1 MLSAIS
7 DLLGRFHPVLVHLP
21 IGILLLACFF
31 QILTIKD
38 RFTIL
43 QPAIP
48 VMFFWG
54 MISAVLSCITG
65 LMLYRSGDYEGVLVE
80 RHQWLGI
87 TVAIASLVL
96 YMLYQLSIGE
106 RSARIFSIIIIILIT
121 ITGHLGGSLTHGP
134 DFLTEGLD
142 SGDETDLVMK
152 PIPDIQEAVLYKD
165 VVQPLLQA
173 RCYNCHGPNKQKG
186 KLRLDEQQYI
196 LKGGKDGPVIDPGKA
211 DESELIERLMLPL
224 TDEDHMPPREKPQLT
239 PSQISLLHWWI
250 STGAPFDKK
259 VKDLEQ
265 TDRIKPVLLALQSGS
280 GDPSVAT
287 TDLPAEPVAK
297 ADVKVL
303 ERLKDAGVM
312 AIPVARNS
320 NYLSVSFVTAPKGAD
335 SLVEA
340 LKPIAKQI
348 ISLKLDDTDISD
360 KSMETISQFS
370 NLRRLHLSRTAVTDQ
385 GIAKLASLEH
395 LHSLNLVGTKV
406 TAGGLNAL
414 GGLKNLKNLYLYQ
427 SGVQSTDME
436 ALKKIF
442 PATNIDS
449 GNYKVP
455 ILPTDTTEAKLP
467 G

>member
-65 LMLYRSGDYEGVLVE
+65 LMLYRSGDYEGALVE

-142 SGDETDLVMK
+142 SGDEPEMVMK

-436 ALKKIF
+436 VLKKIF

>member
-106 RSARIFSIIIIILIT
+106 RSARIFSITIIILIT

-142 SGDETDLVMK
+142 SGDEPEMVMK
-152 PIPDIQEAVLYKD
+152 PIPDIQEAVIYKD

-173 RCYNCHGPNKQKG
+173 RCYNCHGSNKQKG

-265 TDRIKPVLLALQSGS
+265 TDRIK
-280 GDPSVAT
+280 
-287 TDLPAEPVAK
+287 
-297 ADVKVL
+297 
-303 ERLKDAGVM
+303 
-312 AIPVARNS
+312 
-320 NYLSVSFVTAPKGAD
+320 
-335 SLVEA
+335 
-340 LKPIAKQI
+340 
-348 ISLKLDDTDISD
+348 
-360 KSMETISQFS
+360 
-370 NLRRLHLSRTAVTDQ
+370 
-385 GIAKLASLEH
+385 
-395 LHSLNLVGTKV
+395 
-406 TAGGLNAL
+406 
-414 GGLKNLKNLYLYQ
+414 
-427 SGVQSTDME
+427 
-436 ALKKIF
+436 
-442 PATNIDS
+442 
-449 GNYKVP
+449 
-455 ILPTDTTEAKLP
+455 
-467 G
+467 

>member
-1 MLSAIS
+1 
-7 DLLGRFHPVLVHLP
+7 
-21 IGILLLACFF
+21 
-31 QILTIKD
+31 
-38 RFTIL
+38 
-43 QPAIP
+43 
-48 VMFFWG
+48 
-54 MISAVLSCITG
+54 
-65 LMLYRSGDYEGVLVE
+65 
-80 RHQWLGI
+80 
-87 TVAIASLVL
+87 
-96 YMLYQLSIGE
+96 
-106 RSARIFSIIIIILIT
+106 
-121 ITGHLGGSLTHGP
+121 
-134 DFLTEGLD
+134 
-142 SGDETDLVMK
+142 
-152 PIPDIQEAVLYKD
+152 
-165 VVQPLLQA
+165 
-173 RCYNCHGPNKQKG
+173 
-186 KLRLDEQQYI
+186 
-196 LKGGKDGPVIDPGKA
+196 
-211 DESELIERLMLPL
+211 
-224 TDEDHMPPREKPQLT
+224 PPREKPQLT
-239 PSQISLLHWWI
+239 PSQRSLLHWWI

-280 GDPSVAT
+280 GDPAT
-287 TDLPAEPVAK
+287 ESTDLPAEPAAK

-303 ERLKDAGVM
+303 ERLKDASVM
-312 AIPVARNS
+312 AIPVAQNS

-360 KSMETISQFS
+360 KSLATISQFS

-385 GIAKLASLEH
+385 GIAKLSLLEN
-395 LHSLNLVGTKV
+395 LHSLNLVGTKI

-436 ALKKIF
+436 ALKKLF